1 MAKNIKTAQKTSKKI
16 GTKVSKVTEVK
27 KRDGTVVPF
36 DESKITNAVL
46 KAMKAV
52 AEGGEKEATKVAAAV
67 TTLISNTKKEQGKDY
82 LPTVEEIQD
91 LVEKELILQKYSS
104 TAKAYILYREKRAE
118 IRKQK
123 GEVPREVKNLVTES
137 KKYFRNQLSEFV
149 YYTTYSRWI
158 PEKGRRETWMETVD
172 RYVNFMRDNL
182 GGKLT
187 KKEYDEIRHN
197 MLSMRAMGSMRLLWA
212 AGKAAAATHV
222 CAYNCSYIAPTDW
235 RDFGEIMY
243 VLMCGTGC
251 GYSVEH
257 QNVEQ
262 LPIIQRQ
269 TGEKLKTHV
278 IKDSKEGWADAFVL
292 GLRTWAAGKDIAF
305 DYSEIRPQGARL
317 KTMGGRASG
326 PEPLRNLIDFSRAKM
341 LTRQG
346 RRLTTLDVH
355 DIICKTGEVVVMG
368 GVRRSAL
375 ISLSDLDDQEMKEAK
390 NGQFYISHPERMM
403 ANNSVVYNEKP
414 TIAEF
419 LDEWL
424 NLIKAQSGERGT
436 FNRGSLEKQ
445 LPARRWPIF
454 KKDAQYSGLNPC
466 GEIVLKSKQFCN
478 LSEVVARR
486 EDTLADLADKVRVAT
501 ILGTYQSTLTKFG
514 YLSPEWRKNCE
525 EERLLGVSITGQ
537 WDCPALRNPEAMKKL
552 QKVAVETNKKY
563 AKRFG
568 IAQSTA
574 VTCVKPSGNGSQ
586 LFDSSSGCHPR
597 HAKYYI
603 RRVRIERHNPIFL
616 MLKDMGVPYHPEV
629 GQTDANANTYVLEFP
644 VKAPEGA
651 VVKKDITAMDQLEY
665 WKMLKE
671 NYTEHNPSVTVSVGE
686 DEWLRVGN
694 WLYEN
699 WDLVGGLSFLPRND
713 YVYKLAPYEEIT
725 KERYEMMAKDFP
737 EIDFSKIV
745 LYEYDDVTTGSK
757 ELACAGGTCE
767 IDPLAGG
774 LSTVDTKEEKK

>member
-52 AEGGEKEATKVAAAV
+52 AEGGEKEATKVAV

>member
-552 QKVAVETNKKY
+552 QKVAVETNK
-563 AKRFG
+563 
-568 IAQSTA
+568 
-574 VTCVKPSGNGSQ
+574 
-586 LFDSSSGCHPR
+586 
-597 HAKYYI
+597 
-603 RRVRIERHNPIFL
+603 
-616 MLKDMGVPYHPEV
+616 
-629 GQTDANANTYVLEFP
+629 
-644 VKAPEGA
+644 
-651 VVKKDITAMDQLEY
+651 
-665 WKMLKE
+665 
-671 NYTEHNPSVTVSVGE
+671 
-686 DEWLRVGN
+686 
-694 WLYEN
+694 
-699 WDLVGGLSFLPRND
+699 
-713 YVYKLAPYEEIT
+713 
-725 KERYEMMAKDFP
+725 
-737 EIDFSKIV
+737 
-745 LYEYDDVTTGSK
+745 
-757 ELACAGGTCE
+757 
-767 IDPLAGG
+767 
-774 LSTVDTKEEKK
+774 

>member
-1 MAKNIKTAQKTSKKI
+1 
-16 GTKVSKVTEVK
+16 
-27 KRDGTVVPF
+27 
-36 DESKITNAVL
+36 
-46 KAMKAV
+46 
-52 AEGGEKEATKVAAAV
+52 
-67 TTLISNTKKEQGKDY
+67 
-82 LPTVEEIQD
+82 
-91 LVEKELILQKYSS
+91 
-104 TAKAYILYREKRAE
+104 
-118 IRKQK
+118 
-123 GEVPREVKNLVTES
+123 
-137 KKYFRNQLSEFV
+137 
-149 YYTTYSRWI
+149 
-158 PEKGRRETWMETVD
+158 METVD

>member
-1 MAKNIKTAQKTSKKI
+1 
-16 GTKVSKVTEVK
+16 
-27 KRDGTVVPF
+27 
-36 DESKITNAVL
+36 
-46 KAMKAV
+46 
-52 AEGGEKEATKVAAAV
+52 
-67 TTLISNTKKEQGKDY
+67 
-82 LPTVEEIQD
+82 
-91 LVEKELILQKYSS
+91 
-104 TAKAYILYREKRAE
+104 
-118 IRKQK
+118 
-123 GEVPREVKNLVTES
+123 
-137 KKYFRNQLSEFV
+137 
-149 YYTTYSRWI
+149 
-158 PEKGRRETWMETVD
+158 
-172 RYVNFMRDNL
+172 
-182 GGKLT
+182 
-187 KKEYDEIRHN
+187 
-197 MLSMRAMGSMRLLWA
+197 
-212 AGKAAAATHV
+212 
-222 CAYNCSYIAPTDW
+222 
-235 RDFGEIMY
+235 MY